1 MCRAYALPA
10 RISSPAVCRHRP
22 RVPPHLAR
30 KLSIVLP
37 EVWAT
42 KARQGQ
48 RAGVVQSRAGIRF
61 NLLSGPYSRSGGSVH
76 GTCDPVSLWWRRP
89 SAASPRRPPSVG
101 RWRWELRKRQP
112 QKRQPLLCFKTTI
125 MDVKCSEWPTLSVI
139 LAPGGA
145 RLGVGEPTA
154 ACSWRIT
161 PLRMRSSRE
170 SARVRSGRS
179 SVA

>member
-101 RWRWELRKRQP
+101 RWRWELLKYLEKRQP
-112 QKRQPLLCFKTTI
+112 ISCNSLDLGTSKRMGRGLWLSVRTKPTETCMLLC
-125 MDVKCSEWPTLSVI
+125 L
-139 LAPGGA
+139 
-145 RLGVGEPTA
+145 
-154 ACSWRIT
+154 
-161 PLRMRSSRE
+161 
-170 SARVRSGRS
+170 
-179 SVA
+179 

>member
-112 QKRQPLLCFKTTI
+112 EKRQPLRNLCTPPGS
-125 MDVKCSEWPTLSVI
+125 MRRALL
-139 LAPGGA
+139 LAACVGA
-145 RLGVGEPTA
+145 LATARAFTALLRSPWMHQLRTRTSPHMLVESHVTA
-154 ACSWRIT
+154 AS
-161 PLRMRSSRE
+161 
-170 SARVRSGRS
+170 
-179 SVA
+179 

>member
-112 QKRQPLLCFKTTI
+112 EKRQPL
-125 MDVKCSEWPTLSVI
+125 
-139 LAPGGA
+139 
-145 RLGVGEPTA
+145 
-154 ACSWRIT
+154 
-161 PLRMRSSRE
+161 SRTC
-170 SARVRSGRS
+170 
-179 SVA
+179 SVAPPRTSTHYRTASFFSERAPSPPSVVLAFLPLLQSATNATVVLRLDRRHFAASPAAR

>member
-112 QKRQPLLCFKTTI
+112 EKRQPLQNVHSLVPCACGRRRSRTRHRVSLPVDRHTQWVPVSVTGGTRECRTT
-125 MDVKCSEWPTLSVI
+125 
-139 LAPGGA
+139 
-145 RLGVGEPTA
+145 
-154 ACSWRIT
+154 
-161 PLRMRSSRE
+161 
-170 SARVRSGRS
+170 
-179 SVA
+179 

>member
-30 KLSIVLP
+30 KRSIVLP

-89 SAASPRRPPSVG
+89 SVASPRRPPSVG

-112 QKRQPLLCFKTTI
+112 QKRQPIRGQVNVLSSRSLLCP
-125 MDVKCSEWPTLSVI
+125 VSSLCARCWPLLRIAIACFALRSRLRKALLASV
-139 LAPGGA
+139 LFAG
-145 RLGVGEPTA
+145 
-154 ACSWRIT
+154 S
-161 PLRMRSSRE
+161 
-170 SARVRSGRS
+170 
-179 SVA
+179 